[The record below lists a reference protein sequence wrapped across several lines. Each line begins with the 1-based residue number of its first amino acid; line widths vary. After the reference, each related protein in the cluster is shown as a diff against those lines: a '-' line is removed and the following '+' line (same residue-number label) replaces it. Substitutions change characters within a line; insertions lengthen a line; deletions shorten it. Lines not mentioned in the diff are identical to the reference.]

1 MRCGTPCRDLAMP
14 GPRGPVTF
22 RDLYLRQFVITPA

>member
-1 MRCGTPCRDLAMP
+1 VP

-22 RDLYLRQFVITPA
+22 RDLYLRQYAVVPKSAADGLSAGRD

>member
-1 MRCGTPCRDLAMP
+1 VP

-22 RDLYLRQFVITPA
+22 EDLCLRQYVITPADGSGGPPSRS

>member
-1 MRCGTPCRDLAMP
+1 VDHVP

-22 RDLYLRQFVITPA
+22 QDLCLRQYVVIPA